1 MMTAK
6 KKMATPKKRT
16 ATGQG
21 RVVGYKKGGTT
32 AKKTTAKKGVATAKK
47 ASANKRVPTAKKTG
61 NKKTGNKRV
70 MIAKPQRRL
79 RRAPVAAV
87 AVESAHPH
95 LPWIAEAH
103 PVGNPRGVKEILA
116 DIERDFA
123 PIMARL
129 AQ

>member
-1 MMTAK
+1 MTAK

-47 ASANKRVPTAKKTG
+47 ASANKRVPTA
-61 NKKTGNKRV
+61 N
-70 MIAKPQRRL
+70 
-79 RRAPVAAV
+79 PVAAM
-87 AVESAHPH
+87 AVKSAHPH

-103 PVGNPRGVKEILA
+103 PVANPRGVEEILA

>member
-1 MMTAK
+1 MSQTSAERTHMMTAPKKMANPKKRAVTAPLITK
-6 KKMATPKKRT
+6 KKMM
-16 ATGQG
+16 
-21 RVVGYKKGGTT
+21 V
-32 AKKTTAKKGVATAKK
+32 AK
-47 ASANKRVPTAKKTG
+47 
-61 NKKTGNKRV
+61 
-70 MIAKPQRRL
+70 QRRL
-79 RRAPVAAV
+79 RKAPVAAM

-103 PVGNPRGVKEILA
+103 PVANPRGVKEILA